1 MDEFITD
8 TCVRGFHVYQD
19 VWRPAIGEELRC
31 ERDEDN
37 DKDRYAVAIIK
48 PSVGIVGHVPR
59 YISRLC
65 YHFIMHGGE
74 IYSIITGT
82 RQYSWDLPNG
92 GMHIPCK
99 YRFVGNSEELKKISR
114 YVRNNPAKK
123 ALLPSSESSRDDE
136 DVKAKPSTDKVKK
149 EPLSLGDDSECIAGN
164 SKWSSNPTQMTAS
177 PITDIP
183 GVAHLKNNPITT
195 KTVAKSAQEIPFGV
209 KITNVNQECQA

>member
-1 MDEFITD
+1 MYADF
-8 TCVRGFHVYQD
+8 TCTS

-37 DKDRYAVAIIK
+37 DKDRYAIAVIK
-48 PSVGIVGHVPR
+48 LSVGNVGHVPR

-74 IYSIITGT
+74 VYSIITGT

-92 GMHIPCK
+92 GMQIHCK
-99 YRFVGNSEELKKISR
+99 YCFIGNSEELKKSSR

-123 ALLPSSESSRDDE
+123 AFLPSSESSRGDE
-136 DVKAKPSTDKVKK
+136 DVKAKSSIDKVKK
-149 EPLSLGDDSECIAGN
+149 ETLPPGDDSECIAGN

-177 PITDIP
+177 SITDIP
-183 GVAHLKNNPITT
+183 AVAHLKNTQTLQRLPR
-195 KTVAKSAQEIPFGV
+195 KSLLEP
-209 KITNVNQECQA
+209 KSPNVNQECQA